1 MKELSLSTLI
11 AVFEEMFGAWLLWS
25 LVALALA
32 ITVAFVA
39 VLVRERRLQAR
50 RLIVSE
56 VIAIAGGTA
65 AVWFVQLVTSS
76 RLADLGGP
84 IDAIVIIGIWT
95 TGAIGA
101 LIASYATIGLFSGAM
116 SSKTS

>member
-11 AVFEEMFGAWLLWS
+11 AVFEEMFGAWLLWG

-32 ITVAFVA
+32 ITVAFVV

-56 VIAIAGGTA
+56 VIAIAGGMQGMMLELH
-65 AVWFVQLVTSS
+65 VEILLEKPFQPSILGFRLRS
-76 RLADLGGP
+76 RLRQRPSDE
-84 IDAIVIIGIWT
+84 DQEQCET
-95 TGAIGA
+95 
-101 LIASYATIGLFSGAM
+101 
-116 SSKTS
+116 